1 MAKKNCEYCGKRFPN
16 NGNVGRHIRTVHNG
30 ERSHECSQCERKFQQ
45 KSSLERHTAAHKRGF
60 SWKAGEGSYT
70 CDLCDKAFSNKSN
83 LNKHRNKH
91 TKATWNSENDISTD
105 SHLSEQDLFSCRRC
119 NIDPLPLQGI
129 RIHLI
134 EEHFKD
140 RLLKVYG
147 NDGNVC
153 NICSRTLRNT
163 NDLVLHI
170 GLEHVPQL

>member
-1 MAKKNCEYCGKRFPN
+1 MR
-16 NGNVGRHIRTVHNG
+16 RHIRTVHNG
-30 ERSHECSQCERKFQQ
+30 ERNYQCSQCERKFQQ
-45 KSSLERHTAAHKRGF
+45 KSSLERHTGSHERGF

-105 SHLSEQDLFSCRRC
+105 SHLSEQDLFSCRQC
-119 NIDPLPLQGI
+119 NIDPLPPRGI

-134 EEHFKD
+134 EEHFRD
-140 RLLKVYG
+140 RLLSCYSAG
-147 NDGNVC
+147 NDGNTC
-153 NICSRTLRNT
+153 NICSKTLRNT
-163 NDLVLHI
+163 NELALHI